1 MIMRLLFS
9 TVVAF
14 VVTAGLSQAFAQASA
29 PARQQAALLIGNAK
43 YPDSETPLK
52 EPLNDV
58 KALAEELRR
67 QGFDVEVGENLSKDA
82 MQRVLTRFY
91 GKLTAGS
98 VAMVFFSGYGI
109 QSNRQTY
116 MLPVDGQFWTEA
128 DVRRDGFSLDAA
140 LAEINAK
147 GAKVKI
153 ALLDASRR
161 NPYERRFRSF
171 SAGLAPVVAPTGTL
185 VMYSAAPGAVVN
197 DSATDRG
204 VFASELVKQIAAQ
217 GANAEEVFNRTRI
230 AVSRATRSEQVP
242 WFSSSLGE
250 DFAFGRPGATGPAI
264 AAAPPAATP
273 APAVAPVPTPAPA
286 VNASRPPVPA
296 VPAPSP
302 TAPAK
307 VTTDDPVLKDLEARI
322 TANPRDAAAYYR
334 RGQVYASRGD
344 FPPALKDFDEAIK
357 LNPKDSEALNNR
369 CWTKAMVGDL
379 NGALRDCNEA
389 LQIRPQYA
397 DALDSRGFI
406 NLKLGMPS
414 YAVTDYDAAL
424 KLSPNSAS
432 ALYGRGLA
440 KARSGNQ
447 ADGDK
452 DMAAARA
459 LKAGIA
465 DEFARYG
472 LR

>member
-1 MIMRLLFS
+1 MIMRLVFS
-9 TVVAF
+9 SVVAF
-14 VVTAGLSQAFAQASA
+14 ALAAGLGQAAAQQAAA
-29 PARQQAALLIGNAK
+29 PARAQTALLIGNAK

-52 EPLNDV
+52 EPINDV

-67 QGFDVEVGENLSKDA
+67 QGFEVETGENLSKDA
-82 MQRVLTRFY
+82 MQRALTRFY
-91 GKLTAGS
+91 GKLNAGS
-98 VAMVFFSGYGI
+98 VALLYFSGYGI

-116 MLPVDGQFWTEA
+116 MLPVDGQVWTEA
-128 DVRRDGFSLDAA
+128 DVRRDGVSLDAA
-140 LAEINAK
+140 LAEINTK

-197 DSATDRG
+197 DSTSDRG
-204 VFASELVKQIAAQ
+204 IFATELVKQIATP
-217 GANAEEVFNRTRI
+217 GASAEEVFNRTRI
-230 AVSRATRSEQVP
+230 AVSRATKSEQVP

-250 DFAFGRPGATGPAI
+250 DFSFGRPGATSPAI
-264 AAAPPAATP
+264 AVNPP
-273 APAVAPVPTPAPA
+273 APAVAPAPTPAPA
-286 VNASRPPVPA
+286 TNAPRPPAPA
-296 VPAPSP
+296 APAP
-302 TAPAK
+302 TAAPAK
-307 VTTDDPVLKDLEARI
+307 PVIDDPLLKELAARI
-322 TANPRDAAAYYR
+322 TANPRDPAAYYR
-334 RGQVYASRGD
+334 RGQVYASRNE
-344 FPPALKDFDEAIK
+344 FAPAIKDFDEAIK
-357 LNPKDSEALNNR
+357 LNPKDPEALNNR

-379 NGALRDCNEA
+379 NGGLRDCNEA

-406 NLKLGMPS
+406 NLKLGMPT
-414 YAVTDYDAAL
+414 YAVSDYDAAL
-424 KLSPNSAS
+424 KLSPNLAS

-440 KARSGNQ
+440 KSRTGKQ
-447 ADGDK
+447 AEADK

-459 LKAGIA
+459 LKPGIA
-465 DEFARYG
+465 DEFASYG